1 MLTTHKSH
9 YMLKM
14 SFYNTNTCTD
24 RSLLID
30 DFSSQSHVTQ
40 TGIDQTLLELID
52 VIQCRVQD
60 AFSS

>member
-1 MLTTHKSH
+1 
-9 YMLKM
+9 MLKM
-14 SFYNTNTCTD
+14 SFYDANTCTD

-30 DFSSQSHVTQ
+30 DFSSQSQ
-40 TGIDQTLLELID
+40 TDIDQTLHELID